1 MDASNSTH
9 YFFFIKVDI
18 HRYFIFAFIVVE
30 TCFPNT
36 NSDNTSILRHRA
48 TIKKCLEV

>member
-9 YFFFIKVDI
+9 YFFYI
-18 HRYFIFAFIVVE
+18 HKYFIFAFIVVE

-36 NSDNTSILRHRA
+36 NSENTSILRNLA